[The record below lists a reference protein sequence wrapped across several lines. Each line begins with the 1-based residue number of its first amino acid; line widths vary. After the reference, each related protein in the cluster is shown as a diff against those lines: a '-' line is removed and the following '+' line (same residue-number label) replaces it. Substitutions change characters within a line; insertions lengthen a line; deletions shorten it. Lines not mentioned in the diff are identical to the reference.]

1 MRRLGHE
8 LARNNQA
15 MKDELKKLC
24 QKDKDREQQLAD
36 LKQKEVQAK
45 QDMAAL
51 ENAKKQAEKKASDEA
66 KRADREKDHTDDAE
80 TMVVEEQHRANKA
93 VHDLAE
99 VQTVEGYGDSDAVLK
114 RFLAALGTSM
124 EQVGRTVSNNLTES
138 AAKKP
143 WLEESKSEFF
153 HLDGMA
159 KIVANYEGML
169 MEGITAHHEV
179 HPSIANKIMRDE
191 YFDLNKMIDPDGPSK
206 GIQTKPE
213 FFENLY
219 RFALFYLHKY
229 PQKAVGFISYLL
241 YMSQQSA
248 MLNLAGLLKL
258 DSDLRVQYVENPDW
272 NWTQDHYTTFQ
283 AAANMKERPEF
294 RTACFALGQP
304 LGQGQGKLPKQG
316 KLHGYQKSL
325 HRQPHLQLQQH
336 QLQPHRG
343 RKLSQEEVEKLKTQR
358 CSNWNSD
365 KCTRSVCFKQH
376 VCWYCRNNHKKGNC
390 PNPPPPPRQ

>member
-1 MRRLGHE
+1 MHHLGHE
-8 LARNNQA
+8 LACNNQA
-15 MKDELKKLC
+15 MKDELKTLC
-24 QKDKDREQQLAD
+24 QKDKDREQQLAN

-51 ENAKKQAEKKASDEA
+51 ETTKKQAEKKASDEA

-80 TMVVEEQHRANKA
+80 TMVVEEQCRANKA
-93 VHDLAE
+93 IHDLAE
-99 VQTVEGYGDSDAVLK
+99 VQTAEEFGDSDAVLK
-114 RFLAALGTSM
+114 QFLAALGTSM
-124 EQVGRTVSNNLTES
+124 EQVGRTVNNNLTES

-143 WLEESKSEFF
+143 CLEESKSEFF
-153 HLDGMA
+153 HLDGTA

-219 RFALFYLHKY
+219 HFTLFYLHKY
-229 PQKAVGFISYLL
+229 PQKGVGFISYLL

-248 MLNLAGLLKL
+248 MLNLAGLQKL
-258 DSDLRVQYVENPDW
+258 DSALRDQYVENLDW
-272 NWTQDHYTTFQ
+272 NWTQDCYTTFQ
-283 AAANMKERPEF
+283 TAANVKEWPEF

-316 KLHGYQKSL
+316 KPHGYQKSL
-325 HRQPHLQLQQH
+325 HQQPHSQLQQH

-343 RKLSQEEVEKLKTQR
+343 HKLSQEEVKKLKTQR

-365 KCTRSVCFKQH
+365 RCTRSVCFRQH
-376 VCWYCRNNHKKGNC
+376 VCWYCGNNHKKGNC
-390 PNPPPPPRQ
+390 PNPPPPPCQ

>member
-1 MRRLGHE
+1 MHRLGHE

-36 LKQKEVQAK
+36 LRQKEVQAK

-51 ENAKKQAEKKASDEA
+51 ETAKKQAEKKASDEA
-66 KRADREKDHTDDAE
+66 KRADREKDHADDAE

-99 VQTVEGYGDSDAVLK
+99 AQTAEGFGDSDAVLK
-114 RFLAALGTSM
+114 QFLAALGTS
-124 EQVGRTVSNNLTES
+124 GRTVSDNLTES

-143 WLEESKSEFF
+143 CLEESKSEFF
-153 HLDGMA
+153 HLDSMA

-169 MEGITAHHEV
+169 MEGITAHREV
-179 HPSIANKIMRDE
+179 RPSIANKIMRDE
-191 YFDLNKMIDPDGPSK
+191 YFDLNKMVDPDGPSK

-219 RFALFYLHKY
+219 RFTLFYLHKY

-258 DSDLRVQYVENPDW
+258 DSALRVQYVENPDW
-272 NWTQDHYTTFQ
+272 NWTQDCYTTFQ
-283 AAANMKERPEF
+283 AAANVKERPEF

-316 KLHGYQKSL
+316 KLHYYHKSL
-325 HRQPHLQLQQH
+325 H
-336 QLQPHRG
+336 
-343 RKLSQEEVEKLKTQR
+343 
-358 CSNWNSD
+358 
-365 KCTRSVCFKQH
+365 
-376 VCWYCRNNHKKGNC
+376 
-390 PNPPPPPRQ
+390 

>member
-1 MRRLGHE
+1 MRHLGHK
-8 LARNNQA
+8 LACNNQA
-15 MKDELKKLC
+15 MKDELKKLH

-36 LKQKEVQAK
+36 LRQKEVQAK

-51 ENAKKQAEKKASDEA
+51 ETAKKQAEKKASEEA
-66 KRADREKDHTDDAE
+66 KRADREKDRTDDAE
-80 TMVVEEQHRANKA
+80 TLVVEEQCRANKA
-93 VHDLAE
+93 IHDLAE
-99 VQTVEGYGDSDAVLK
+99 VQTAEGFGDSDAVLK

-124 EQVGRTVSNNLTES
+124 EQVGRTVSDNLTES

-143 WLEESKSEFF
+143 HLEESKSEFF
-153 HLDGMA
+153 HLDGTA

-179 HPSIANKIMRDE
+179 RPSIANKIMRDE
-191 YFDLNKMIDPDGPSK
+191 YFNLNKMVDPDGPSK

-219 RFALFYLHKY
+219 HFALFFLHKY

-258 DSDLRVQYVENPDW
+258 DSALRVQYVENPDW
-272 NWTQDHYTTFQ
+272 NWTQDRYTTFQ
-283 AAANMKERPEF
+283 AAANVKERPEF
-294 RTACFALGQP
+294 RTVHFALGQP
-304 LGQGQGKLPKQG
+304 QGQGQGKLLKHG
-316 KLHGYQKSL
+316 KLQGYHKSQ
-325 HRQPHLQLQQH
+325 HRHPHLQPPQH
-336 QLQPHRG
+336 QLQTQRG
-343 RKLSQEEVEKLKTQR
+343 CKLSPEEVEKLKTQR

-365 KCTRSVCFKQH
+365 RCTRSVCFRQH
-376 VCWYCRNNHKKGNC
+376 ICWYCGHNHKKGNC
-390 PNPPPPPRQ
+390 PNLPPPPCQ